1 MKKNLFFFLLVP
13 MISCAMEEAAPGE
26 QPVPEGKPAKSTMP
40 VALSKSLVMRLKKE
54 EPTEMRNTEQGLKKI
69 PSDGEFD
76 LGDVVVTTVGKIADV
91 RRKCSNSELKIAA
104 HAGEPK
110 YDLK

>member
-54 EPTEMRNTEQGLKKI
+54 EPTEMRKTEQGLKKI

-76 LGDVVVTTVGKIADV
+76 LEKIATV
-91 RRKCSNSELKIAA
+91 QRKCSDSKLKIAA